1 MFPRKLFYLFQL
13 RKNLRSKPSKL
24 LEIRWKKFKF
34 MLKYAYENV
43 PFYHRK
49 FKHVGIKPD
58 DIRSENDLAKI
69 PFTTKFEIQT
79 SPFEDV
85 VSKTVNIDR
94 CIKTTTSGSTGIPL
108 TVVSDRVAEDFS
120 FAVWARAMLENG
132 LRPLVDRMATIR
144 HPKYLQQKK
153 DFVGMLWARRR
164 KQISVFDSAEQQ
176 LEILEDFK
184 PDVIK
189 GYSSSLAILADLC
202 KKRGSLV
209 KPRLVFTGADF
220 LTAKNR
226 ALIKSAFGCELFD
239 YYGCIEFSLL
249 AWECGEHVGYHIN
262 VENVLVEFIKE
273 GEAVAPLERGEI
285 VCTSLVNYAMPLIRY
300 RLGDVG
306 VPLNDQCPCGR
317 TLPLIKI
324 VEGRVDD
331 FLTTLDGR
339 IISGQIFSENY
350 PFEDWEKEGIK
361 QFRVIQERRDKLT
374 LKVAVRRGV
383 FNEVPVLE
391 KAKRKLQEVFGQD
404 MNIEFQVVD
413 ELERD
418 PSGKIRIAISKVPV
432 NWAGSN

>member
-1 MFPRKLFYLFQL
+1 M
-13 RKNLRSKPSKL
+13 RSKPSKL

-262 VENVLVEFIKE
+262 VENVLVEFIKD

-391 KAKRKLQEVFGQD
+391 KAKRKLQEVFGED

-413 ELERD
+413 ELEKD

-432 NWAGSN
+432 NWAASN